1 MSHGWSRN
9 VGRALH
15 LVFFLALFVALA
27 ATNAPNA
34 QAGSAASCMP
44 LNCGTSR
51 PSAAPPVNVA
61 ATYLFIECPDLVA
74 VTKEVRFAYVQ
85 LDGNAAVRSATA
97 ANRGLIVANNVPV
110 VALSRLSFDFSENA
124 LYRFILDDGKYVDIV
139 VEPKYWSVDRRNS
152 VLYTGLSC

>member
-15 LVFFLALFVALA
+15 LVFFLALFIALA
-27 ATNAPNA
+27 ATDAPNA
-34 QAGSAASCMP
+34 QARST
-44 LNCGTSR
+44 GTSR
-51 PSAAPPVNVA
+51 PSTAPPVNVA
-61 ATYLFIECPDLVA
+61 ATYLFVECSDLVA
-74 VTKEVRFAYVQ
+74 ATKEVRFAYVQ

-124 LYRFILDDGKYVDIV
+124 LYRFILDDGSYVDIV